1 MANKIPDRKTTI
13 TLPQF
18 LSALAHAWVNLFE
31 KPATK
36 NQLLVL
42 AAQSALETGRWKY
55 AHNYNLGNVK
65 SNDGD
70 GRDYTFFAC
79 NEILDPA
86 VAAAYQA
93 KSTPDRPAKVTGQV
107 NGKSEIWFYPEHP
120 GCRFR
125 AYAVL
130 DADGNVDEE
139 ASLYAGMVDYLG
151 LLYTRFSRAW
161 PAVLAGDP
169 VEFVKALKSQGYFTA
184 PLEPY
189 VRSVSSIFN
198 EFSKVEFDYDS
209 LPVLSDHQK
218 AQLSSFVTLTLQ
230 ESIRSSLAEDLK
242 KRDEEADLVL
252 LRSFLVDKYLSL
264 LYITSRS
271 SSSRSE

>member
-1 MANKIPDRKTTI
+1 MADKIPDRKTPI

-31 KPATK
+31 TPATK

-42 AAQSALETGRWKY
+42 AAQSALETGRWHY

-65 SNDGD
+65 SNEGD

-93 KSTPDRPAKVTGQV
+93 KSTPERPAKITGQT

-151 LLYTRFSRAW
+151 LLYTRFNSAW

-169 VEFVKALKSQGYFTA
+169 VEFVKSLKARSYFTA

-189 VRSVSSIFN
+189 VNSVRSLFN
-198 EFSKVEFDYDS
+198 EFSKVPFDYDS

-218 AQLSSFVTLTLQ
+218 AQVSNFVTLTLQ
-230 ESIRSSLAEDLK
+230 ESIRDSLAEDLK
-242 KRDEEADLVL
+242 KRDD
-252 LRSFLVDKYLSL
+252 S
-264 LYITSRS
+264 
-271 SSSRSE
+271 